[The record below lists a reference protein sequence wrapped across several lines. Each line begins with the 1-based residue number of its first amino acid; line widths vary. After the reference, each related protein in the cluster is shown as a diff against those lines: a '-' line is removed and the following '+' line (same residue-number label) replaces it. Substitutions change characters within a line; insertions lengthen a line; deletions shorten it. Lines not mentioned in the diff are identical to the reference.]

1 MVAQSSTSAG
11 ITVSGQMNG
20 VINMSSRSLKFRI
33 DGCNWQ
39 TTQINMLIIEAV
51 RGMQTCQEL
60 THIIFAFVS

>member
-11 ITVSGQMNG
+11 IIVSGQMNR

-33 DGCNWQ
+33 DECNWQ

-51 RGMQTCQEL
+51 RGLQ
-60 THIIFAFVS
+60 